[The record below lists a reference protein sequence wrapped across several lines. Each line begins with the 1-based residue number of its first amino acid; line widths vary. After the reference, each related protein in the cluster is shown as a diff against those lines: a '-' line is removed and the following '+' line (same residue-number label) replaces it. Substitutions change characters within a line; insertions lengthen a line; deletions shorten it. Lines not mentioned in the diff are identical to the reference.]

1 MKRKF
6 LYLLLALCLLPGQCL
21 SALAA
26 QVPVLQSIAFSGG
39 TIVGQFKSDVYQYQ
53 MVLDNAAVS
62 PKLKSYAVQGE
73 GNLFVT
79 YETDDTNHQTAV
91 VVTLSY
97 DTGSAKYTF
106 TYSNAGNFVKNGE
119 NHLDS
124 ITCTLGELV
133 PAMNEDDTTYK
144 LYIPSDLTALMLT
157 PVTKD
162 INAYCA
168 PVEMTLAPEQEI
180 DLTLPVTASDGQMR
194 TYVIKVRRVDKTVA
208 QVREEMAREDY
219 TSFVDGTRFYQ
230 QMPFRVIAVAGAGGI
245 GVLLVLLLFHARRTA
260 RVTDPEE
267 PPFYKPAD

>member
-6 LYLLLALCLLPGQCL
+6 LYLLLTLCLLGQCL
-21 SALAA
+21 PAFAA
-26 QVPVLQSIAFSGG
+26 QAPVLERIAFSGA

-53 MVLDNAAVS
+53 LVLDNAAVS
-62 PKLKSYAVQGE
+62 PKLKSYKVQGE

-79 YETDDTNHQTAV
+79 YDTDSTNHQTAV

-106 TYSNAGNFVKNGE
+106 TYKNAAAYVKNSE

-133 PAMNEDDTTYK
+133 PEMNEDDTTYK
-144 LYIPSDLTALMLT
+144 LYIPGDLTSLMIT

-168 PVEMTLAPEQEI
+168 PVEMTLAPGQEI
-180 DLTLPVTASDGQMR
+180 DLTLPVTASDGQVR
-194 TYVIKVRRVDKTVA
+194 TYTIKVRRVDKTVE
-208 QVREEMAREDY
+208 QVRAEMAQEDY
-219 TSFVDGTRFYQ
+219 TSFVEGTRSVDCSF
-230 QMPFRVIAVAGAGGI
+230 GI
-245 GVLLVLLLFHARRTA
+245 PRPQDCPGHRRGRAVLL
-260 RVTDPEE
+260 
-267 PPFYKPAD
+267 

>member
-6 LYLLLALCLLPGQCL
+6 LYLLLTLCLLGQCL
-21 SALAA
+21 PAFAA
-26 QVPVLQSIAFSGG
+26 QAPVLERIAFSGA

-53 MVLDNAAVS
+53 LVLDNAAVS
-62 PKLKSYAVQGE
+62 PKLKSYKVQGE

-79 YETDDTNHQTAV
+79 YDTDSTNHQTAV

-106 TYSNAGNFVKNGE
+106 TYKNAAAYVKNSE

-133 PAMNEDDTTYK
+133 PEMNEDDTTYK
-144 LYIPSDLTALMLT
+144 LYIPGDLTSLMIT

-168 PVEMTLAPEQEI
+168 PVEMTLAPGQEI
-180 DLTLPVTASDGQMR
+180 DLT
-194 TYVIKVRRVDKTVA
+194 TYNLCRINMFLHNIEFDKFSI
-208 QVREEMAREDY
+208 VRED
-219 TSFVDGTRFYQ
+219 TLLSPQHWDDHRFYQ
-230 QMPFRVIAVAGAGGI
+230 QPAFRMASTAGVGGLAVLI
-245 GVLLVLLLFHARRTA
+245 VLLAFHARKTA
-260 RVTDPEE
+260 RVTDEDE
-267 PPFYKPAD
+267 PSFYRSEQ

>member
-6 LYLLLALCLLPGQCL
+6 LYLLLTLCLLGQCL
-21 SALAA
+21 PAFAA
-26 QVPVLQSIAFSGG
+26 QAPVLERIAFSGA

-53 MVLDNAAVS
+53 LVLDNAAVS
-62 PKLKSYAVQGE
+62 PKLKSYKVQGE

-79 YETDDTNHQTAV
+79 YDTDSTNHQTAV

-106 TYSNAGNFVKNGE
+106 TYKNAAAYVKNSE

-133 PAMNEDDTTYK
+133 PEMNEDDTTYK
-144 LYIPSDLTALMLT
+144 LYIPGDLTSLMIT

-180 DLTLPVTASDGQMR
+180 DLTLPVTASDGQVR
-194 TYVIKVRRVDKTVA
+194 TGGQDRGTGACR
-208 QVREEMAREDY
+208 
-219 TSFVDGTRFYQ
+219 DGT
-230 QMPFRVIAVAGAGGI
+230 GGLYLLCGGHPLLPAARLPDGGDRRRGRSGSVDRSFGI
-245 GVLLVLLLFHARRTA
+245 PRPQDCPGHRRGRAVLL
-260 RVTDPEE
+260 
-267 PPFYKPAD
+267 

>member
-6 LYLLLALCLLPGQCL
+6 LYLLLTLCLLGQCL
-21 SALAA
+21 PAFAA
-26 QVPVLQSIAFSGG
+26 QAPVLERIAFSGA

-53 MVLDNAAVS
+53 LVLDNAAVS
-62 PKLKSYAVQGE
+62 PKLKSYKVQGE

-79 YETDDTNHQTAV
+79 YDTDSTNHQTAV

-106 TYSNAGNFVKNGE
+106 TYKNAAAYVKNSE

-133 PAMNEDDTTYK
+133 PEMNEDDTTYK
-144 LYIPSDLTALMLT
+144 LYIPSDLTSLMIT

-168 PVEMTLAPEQEI
+168 PVEMTLAPGQEI
-180 DLTLPVTASDGQMR
+180 DLTLSL
-194 TYVIKVRRVDKTVA
+194 IH
-208 QVREEMAREDY
+208 
-219 TSFVDGTRFYQ
+219 
-230 QMPFRVIAVAGAGGI
+230 I
-245 GVLLVLLLFHARRTA
+245 
-260 RVTDPEE
+260 
-267 PPFYKPAD
+267 